1 VKSKKLST
9 ICSAIFVLWIIAM
22 FTMCGGSR
30 SLKFAAPYDVPPG
43 IGSAEAPWE
52 EQGRY
57 PALVYWSTTLSE
69 RGYAGT
75 VEFRNFYTAFDGAI
89 QWFSPQYH
97 MLRARGPYIEWQ
109 EFVKIDPMTSDFW
122 QPTGGNFLNNIGPLR
137 MLYMNDRVR
146 AEDLTIVLT
155 DLEEQGCNNVDLA
168 IAIRRIILNGAENTK
183 AAQNAAAILALK
195 LPFRGTN
202 SKPDVRDLSRNID
215 TPFSGDKPLYVI
227 VTGRKGAVEQFVE
240 RFSNGAAGKFMLYS
254 ITTTNLA
261 RIQFPGDVEI
271 GQSANNADVVRL
283 NRQNKRIRINNLG
296 DIRNAEVTEGEN
308 GRDVGGVPNRI
319 WNLRAVEQVDWF
331 HNGTNSGKIEKQFP
345 LSLVQYRS
353 IQGSAKNGAHFWQF
367 NAITNVPEGYQA
379 SDLSAGVENYRYLE
393 STGEK
398 TGRNAYIAEW
408 KTGTEAEIVK
418 DLKVSETGQPV
429 EGGKA
434 VMYVMPKDTKRG
446 QVVSP
451 VICFDLVLYL
461 NQNSIPKWVDD
472 FDDMTGST
480 QNKTYGFKTIV
491 EIMLELE
498 GASGTKSGVKAELVR
513 FPVVIADAPSTMRS
527 SKKN

>member
-1 VKSKKLST
+1 MKDKKIAA
-9 ICSAIFVLWIIAM
+9 ICSLILILWIMAV
-22 FTMCGGSR
+22 FAACGGSKG
-30 SLKFAAPYDVPPG
+30 LKFAAPYNLPPG
-43 IGSAEAPWE
+43 MGSAEAPWE

-89 QWFSPQYH
+89 QWFSPKYH
-97 MLRARGPYIEWQ
+97 MLRTRGSYIEWQ
-109 EFVKIDPMTSDFW
+109 EFPKIDPMTPGFW

-137 MLYMNDRVR
+137 MLYLSNRVR

-168 IAIRRIILNGAENTK
+168 LAIRRIILDGAENTR
-183 AAQNAAAILALK
+183 AARNAAAILALK

-215 TPFSGDKPLYVI
+215 TVFSGDKPLYII
-227 VTGRKGAVEQFVE
+227 VTGRKGAVKQFVE
-240 RFSNGAAGKFMLYS
+240 RFSNGAAGKFELYP

-261 RIQFPGDVEI
+261 RIRFPGDVEI
-271 GQSANNADVVRL
+271 GQSATNNDNKRL
-283 NRQNKRIRINNLG
+283 ARQNKRIRIDRLG
-296 DIRNAEVTEGEN
+296 DIRNAGVSEDEKGKA
-308 GRDVGGVPNRI
+308 VGGVPNRI
-319 WNLRAVEQVDWF
+319 WNLRPVEQVDWF
-331 HNGTNSGKIEKQFP
+331 RDETSGRKIEKQLP

-353 IQGSAKNGAHFWQF
+353 IPGSAKNGARFWQF
-367 NAITNVPEGYQA
+367 NAVISVPEGYQA

-398 TGRNAYIAEW
+398 TNRNAYIAEW
-408 KTGTEAEIVK
+408 KTGTEAELVK
-418 DLKVSETGQPV
+418 DLKVSEEGQAV
-429 EGGKA
+429 AGEKA
-434 VMYVMPKDTKRG
+434 VVYVMPKDTKRG
-446 QVVSP
+446 RVVSP
-451 VICFDLVLYL
+451 VICFDLALYL
-461 NQNSIPKWVDD
+461 RQNSIPKWVDD
-472 FDDMTGST
+472 FDDTTGST
-480 QNKTYGFKTIV
+480 QDKTYGFKTIV

-498 GASGTKSGVKAELVR
+498 GASSAKSGVKAELVR
-513 FPVVIADAPSTMRS
+513 FPVVITEAPSAMRN